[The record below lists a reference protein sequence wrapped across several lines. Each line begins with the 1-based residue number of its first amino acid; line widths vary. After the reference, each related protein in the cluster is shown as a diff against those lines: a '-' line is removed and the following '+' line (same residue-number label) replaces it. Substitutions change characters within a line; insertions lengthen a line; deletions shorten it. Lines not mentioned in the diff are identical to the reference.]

1 MHLNCFINLV
11 FLKSVKIDPLNQ
23 FGWFDLLMG
32 NISDWC
38 PIERTQTHTHHYLS
52 LSKNV
57 NHDVNTTI
65 KKLVSGNWSLKHK
78 RWRYQVKVKKNL
90 RRILFVCNVR
100 KKWTLLHICNYFL
113 AENISNRFIAIS
125 WLVKCF
131 KRADQHW
138 PFEE

>member
-1 MHLNCFINLV
+1 MYVVRWSILFKRISHKFHLHLNCFINLV

-65 KKLVSGNWSLKHK
+65 EKLVSGNWSLKHK

-90 RRILFVCNVR
+90 WRNLFVCNETKEKMDTPTHLQLFPGR
-100 KKWTLLHICNYFL
+100 KY
-113 AENISNRFIAIS
+113 
-125 WLVKCF
+125 
-131 KRADQHW
+131 
-138 PFEE
+138 